1 MKITGVTAA
10 IIELTLYLYISH
22 SIRNSYNYNYTEID
36 ALSYYWI
43 AFTILTG
50 IWETT
55 YLLRRNSVIKTSQ
68 ELIKNNQHVWTNR
81 YPLNIVIPKNF
92 SKIFYSEYGAWA
104 DREYMTNT
112 NKWSAFVEGSHCLF
126 CAGLSLISLVYYFNG
141 NSLNFYIALST
152 AMGNQF
158 MNSVLYLAEYTIQV
172 RDSNSL
178 NYNNDKFPTGFM
190 LLKRPFMWINILWIV
205 MPVYIVLKLLHTNYN
220 LSIAIGLLSKIL

>member
-10 IIELTLYLYISH
+10 IIELIIYFYISH
-22 SIRNSYNYNYTEID
+22 HLRNNYNYTGID
-36 ALSYYWI
+36 TLSYYWI
-43 AFTILTG
+43 TFTILTG
-50 IWETT
+50 LWETT
-55 YLLRRNSVIKTSQ
+55 YLLRRNSVIDTSKQ
-68 ELIKNNQHVWTNR
+68 LIKNREHVWTNK
-81 YPLNIVIPKNF
+81 YPISVIIPKNF

-126 CAGLSLISLVYYFNG
+126 CAGLSLVSLIYYYYG
-141 NSLNFYIALST
+141 NNLNFYIALST

-172 RDSNSL
+172 RDPNSL
-178 NYNNDKFPTGFM
+178 NFNTDKFPTGVM

-220 LSIAIGLLSKIL
+220 LTIAIGLLSKIL